1 VRFANRI
8 VNFKRYNQA
17 ELYPTR
23 VIGVLGSMVCRV
35 ARHQIAETS
44 RGAGTGFSTNLSEA
58 DCIEENKFKKRS
70 ASWITV
76 YQ

>member
-1 VRFANRI
+1 MRFANRI

-23 VIGVLGSMVCRV
+23 VIGGLGSMVCRV